1 MAEEQVVTLEAPTT
15 TPQANPFGDSWTE
28 TPTDVKLEPPVVTP
42 PVAEPPVT
50 TPPDAATPPP
60 TADTDEIIDQKE
72 WLKREFGTEDI
83 TILKAEREEYKK
95 LKETPL
101 TASEI
106 KFADD
111 QSKHIHELIR
121 DGKRKEVRQ
130 FLETQERIESL
141 VGVDV
146 SKETADDI
154 IKLNMQLKFKD
165 LSPKEIDYKFNKE
178 YSLPKEPVQS
188 DSELDE
194 DFATR
199 KSEWQ
204 ERVQDIVMTKIIEA
218 KLAKPEL
225 EKAKVQLVLPE
236 INKPEPQTQ
245 QPTQESLAAQD
256 AALKQVRDNFLN
268 KLESDFSKIEGFTTK
283 VKDESVE
290 IPVSFKIPDEDK
302 AAIKARLQEGFDVN
316 AYIDKRWFPE
326 GNPNI
331 EQIVSDIF
339 ELENRDKVHAGI
351 ANNAAS
357 QRLVEYIKAAKNPS
371 ITNGKTSQQTFD
383 PAQSG
388 QQTISPFSQGAWSEK
403 PPVVIHN

>member
-1 MAEEQVVTLEAPTT
+1 MAEEQVVTLEAPVT

-28 TPTDVKLEPPVVTP
+28 TPTEIKLETP
-42 PVAEPPVT
+42 
-50 TPPDAATPPP
+50 AATPPVTEPPATTTPPAATIPP
-60 TADTDEIIDQKE
+60 TTDADEIIDTKE
-72 WLKREFGTEDI
+72 WLKREFGVEDVAV
-83 TILKAEREEYKK
+83 LKAERDEYKR

-101 TASEI
+101 TAAEI

-111 QSKHIHELIR
+111 QSKQIHELIR

-130 FLETQERIESL
+130 FLETQEKIESL
-141 VGVDV
+141 VGAEVNKD
-146 SKETADDI
+146 TADDI

-178 YSLPKEPVQS
+178 YSIPKEPVQAT
-188 DSELDE
+188 DELDE
-194 DFATR
+194 DFAAR
-199 KSEWQ
+199 KSDWQ
-204 ERVQDIVMTKIIEA
+204 EKVQDIVMTKIIEA

-236 INKPEPQTQ
+236 INKQEPQTQ
-245 QPTQESLAAQD
+245 QPSQESLAAQEL
-256 AALKQVRDNFLN
+256 AIKQVRDNFLN
-268 KLESDFSKIEGFTTK
+268 KLESDFSKVEGFTTK

-302 AAIKARLQEGFDVN
+302 VAIKARLQEGFDVN
-316 AYIDKRWFPE
+316 AYIDKRWFPD

-339 ELENRDKVHAGI
+339 ELENRDKVHSGI

-357 QRLVEYIKAAKNPS
+357 QRLVEYIKASKNPS
-371 ITNGKTSQQTFD
+371 ITNGVTSQQTFN
-383 PAQSG
+383 PQQSG

-403 PPVVIHN
+403 PPAVIHN